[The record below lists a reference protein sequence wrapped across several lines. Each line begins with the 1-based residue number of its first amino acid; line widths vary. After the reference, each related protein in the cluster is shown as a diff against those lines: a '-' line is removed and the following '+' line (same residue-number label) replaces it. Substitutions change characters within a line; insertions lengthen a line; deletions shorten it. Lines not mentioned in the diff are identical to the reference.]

1 MLLSRRKQ
9 EVIAVFE
16 SVNLS
21 ERGSVGNLS
30 VDMGVLLEG
39 IFEKQGVER

>member
-9 EVIAVFE
+9 KVTAVFW

-21 ERGSVGNLS
+21 ERGSVGNLN
-30 VDMGVLLEG
+30 VDMWLPLEG
-39 IFEKQGVER
+39 VFEKQGVER